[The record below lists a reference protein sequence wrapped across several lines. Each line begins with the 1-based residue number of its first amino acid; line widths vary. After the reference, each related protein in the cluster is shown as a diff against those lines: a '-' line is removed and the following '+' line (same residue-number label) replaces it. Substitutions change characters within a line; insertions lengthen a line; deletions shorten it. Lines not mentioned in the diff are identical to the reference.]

1 MNIAITDDL
10 KYDRDTLK
18 ELLLNFFNKNKIAIQ
33 LYEYSSAE
41 ELLENFTPGFFDLLF
56 LDIYMENI
64 SGIDAAKRIYEID
77 KRCKIIFLTTANCF
91 AAESYDVKAVY
102 YMIKPI
108 VQDKLYSILENC
120 MQEFFLE
127 HKKLCIVSKQIPV
140 QIPFSGILYADVAS
154 RTVKIHLA
162 DRTID
167 ADRGFYAVAGPLLED
182 KRFIECYKGI
192 AVNMD
197 HIQKQI
203 EDDFILDN
211 NEKIPISKR
220 KKKEIIRLFMEYEF
234 EKW

>member
-91 AAESYDVKAVY
+91 AAES
-102 YMIKPI
+102 
-108 VQDKLYSILENC
+108 
-120 MQEFFLE
+120 
-127 HKKLCIVSKQIPV
+127 
-140 QIPFSGILYADVAS
+140 
-154 RTVKIHLA
+154 
-162 DRTID
+162 
-167 ADRGFYAVAGPLLED
+167 
-182 KRFIECYKGI
+182 
-192 AVNMD
+192 
-197 HIQKQI
+197 
-203 EDDFILDN
+203 
-211 NEKIPISKR
+211 
-220 KKKEIIRLFMEYEF
+220 
-234 EKW
+234 